1 MITRGKFLPIDS
13 NSFAFVFTKVKIP
26 LPSYLFLRTSEQKG
40 TKENKG
46 RVL

>member
-26 LPSYLFLRTSEQKG
+26 LPSYLVL
-40 TKENKG
+40 KENKG